1 MKSFLKSLMMALS
14 AFVLAVS
21 LIQYPDQ
28 SLEASIRGLNLWLEI
43 VFPSLLPF
51 FITAE
56 LLIAFGV
63 VKFLGILFE
72 PLMRPLFNVPGAG
85 SFVWAMGMASGYPSG
100 AKLTA
105 RLRQENH
112 LTRIEAERLAS
123 FTNASNPLFIMGAV
137 SVGFFHDP
145 ELGMLL
151 AVSHYLGNFLVGI
164 CMRFYGRKTNL
175 RKSQPAGTFSITK
188 AFKALHDT
196 RLEDQRPL
204 GKILGDAVLSSL
216 QTLLMIGG
224 FIIIFSVIN
233 KLMFLIGITP
243 LISKGITLFLS
254 MIHIPESLSVP
265 FLAGLFEITL
275 GAQMMAQTENVEL
288 LKQVILV
295 SFILAFNGFSVQAQV
310 ASILAETDIRFL
322 PYFFARIIHGIFA
335 GFLTV
340 LLFEPLYVNRVK
352 TNLHELPV
360 NGLPD
365 AGSFWFN
372 VLKFCSHYG
381 PMITIITITV
391 GVFILMSRTAR
402 HPKA

>member
-1 MKSFLKSLMMALS
+1 
-14 AFVLAVS
+14 
-21 LIQYPDQ
+21 
-28 SLEASIRGLNLWLEI
+28 
-43 VFPSLLPF
+43 
-51 FITAE
+51 
-56 LLIAFGV
+56 
-63 VKFLGILFE
+63 
-72 PLMRPLFNVPGAG
+72 
-85 SFVWAMGMASGYPSG
+85 
-100 AKLTA
+100 
-105 RLRQENH
+105 
-112 LTRIEAERLAS
+112 
-123 FTNASNPLFIMGAV
+123 
-137 SVGFFHDP
+137 
-145 ELGMLL
+145 
-151 AVSHYLGNFLVGI
+151 
-164 CMRFYGRKTNL
+164 
-175 RKSQPAGTFSITK
+175 
-188 AFKALHDT
+188 
-196 RLEDQRPL
+196 
-204 GKILGDAVLSSL
+204 
-216 QTLLMIGG
+216 
-224 FIIIFSVIN
+224 
-233 KLMFLIGITP
+233 MFLIGITP